1 MQNSIELQWSF
12 DVPWSNSSSFYPMH
26 YIYRNNVSGNDE
38 NNFILI
44 DSVNVLENSFLYID
58 SGQFEGI
65 SLDENKTYCYF
76 ITTSGT
82 YENERLPLNLDTN
95 DLLLNSSQKI
105 CAQTNDLT
113 PLSSS

>member
-1 MQNSIELQWSF
+1 MYLENDSLPFTRPITSSVRLELLGMQNSIELQWSF

-44 DSVNVLENSFLYID
+44 DSVNVLGNSFLYID

-65 SLDENKTYCYF
+65 SLDENKLTV
-76 ITTSGT
+76 I
-82 YENERLPLNLDTN
+82 
-95 DLLLNSSQKI
+95 SSQPPEIGERKV
-105 CAQTNDLT
+105 TT
-113 PLSSS
+113 